1 MDELELVWDGHEK
14 TFQYNNQALNR
25 LIEEI
30 PNVTRDND
38 RSEYRSQAEEHLRKC
53 SQAVSE
59 MEQQMRKTRGITTQ
73 QKNKYRSRIRT
84 FKQQLKSGKDEL
96 IRAMQEQRTN
106 QYSST
111 QKEER
116 RQLLQGSEILD
127 NTDNALIRS
136 KQVIKETEE
145 IAIDTNERL
154 HGQGQQLEQT
164 YNDMNEMNETQ
175 DRARRIMIG
184 MARRLTTDR
193 IIQTIIV
200 FIEFGVIG
208 FLIYWKFFYK

>member
-1 MDELELVWDGHEK
+1 
-14 TFQYNNQALNR
+14 
-25 LIEEI
+25 
-30 PNVTRDND
+30 
-38 RSEYRSQAEEHLRKC
+38 
-53 SQAVSE
+53 
-59 MEQQMRKTRGITTQ
+59 MRKTRGITTQ

-96 IRAMQEQRTN
+96 IRAMQEQRSN

-111 QKEER
+111 QKDER